1 MRHFRPA
8 ENSLA
13 ALRAVI
19 TVLTVFIISVLYYY
33 IPLKKVVFISGAV
46 IAGLALLIMFIY
58 LPLYMSSVKYTA
70 TDSEVIRSSGVFIK
84 FHQSVKYSSIQY
96 AAVIRTPLSD
106 VTGLNFVVFF
116 VFGGHMRLSFLSLSD
131 AREVLRLSGSAG
143 GADL

>member
-13 ALRAVI
+13 TLRAVI

-33 IPLKKVVFISGAV
+33 IHLKVVFISGAV
-46 IAGLALLIMFIY
+46 IARTCPADNVHIPSAVYVLC
-58 LPLYMSSVKYTA
+58 
-70 TDSEVIRSSGVFIK
+70 EVHSNGFRDHKVSGVFIK

-116 VFGGHMRLSFLSLSD
+116 VFGD
-131 AREVLRLSGSAG
+131 T
-143 GADL
+143 